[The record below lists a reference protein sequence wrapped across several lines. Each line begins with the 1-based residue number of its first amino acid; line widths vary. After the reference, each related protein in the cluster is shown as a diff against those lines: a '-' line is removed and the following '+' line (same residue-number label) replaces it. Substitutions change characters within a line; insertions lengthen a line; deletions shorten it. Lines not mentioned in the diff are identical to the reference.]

1 MSEKVKYKKM
11 TTRKRSMESL
21 LIVFICGLV
30 VVTGCILSFTIYYKS
45 KDLLQ
50 KQVQTNA
57 LNLAKT
63 TAANIDGKTFSEI
76 PDTGEDS
83 KEYASVLEELVASRE
98 NSDIMYIYSF
108 RKASGEGVQFVVDAD
123 KEEPAANGEKYEM
136 LPEMK
141 KAFEGT
147 PSVDSEVSTD
157 QWGSYISGYAP
168 IFDGKKVVG
177 IVGVD
182 ISYTMVLRELNQ
194 LKLQIALIAIVILV
208 IMVGGISYIIRKFR
222 EGINVL
228 NDKIIELSEGDGD
241 LNREIELNSGDE
253 FEEISHSINHFIRNV
268 RDMVKAVADKSVNTE
283 HVIQDMNGKVV
294 DLNSSMTQ
302 CSVTAEGIS
311 AKLSDTAN
319 HVAILAEQVNAID
332 ASVAE
337 AEEHAGASAKNARLK
352 KEKAMTDIAQ
362 IKDTINHAS
371 KQAKA
376 VEEVLKVTAEIDK
389 IATQMTILSLNA
401 QVEASRAGES
411 GQGFAV
417 VAEEM
422 QSLNEKIAESVKH
435 ISNINEAAFVGVNS
449 LLEGTADMEAYLT
462 EHVLGDYDDY
472 AQVGKDYG
480 ETVEQIHEAM
490 TKLNENAIVISGE
503 VTKADSDIME
513 INTAVSRSSEQI
525 AGISKASQA
534 IAYEM
539 EELTREPMIQMMH

>member
-1 MSEKVKYKKM
+1 MSEKKKYKKM
-11 TTRKRSMESL
+11 STRKRSMEAL

-30 VVTGCILSFTIYYKS
+30 VVTGCILSATIYFKS
-45 KDLLQ
+45 KDLLK

-63 TAANIDGKTFSEI
+63 TAANIDGKTFSKI
-76 PDTGEDS
+76 PATGEDS
-83 KEYASVLEELVASRE
+83 KEYASVREELVAARD

-108 RKASGEGVQFVVDAD
+108 REGAKGAQFVVDAD
-123 KEEPAANGEKYEM
+123 KEDPAANGEKYEM

-141 KAFEGT
+141 KAFEGKAT
-147 PSVDSEVSTD
+147 VDSEVSSD

-168 IFDGKKVVG
+168 VFDGEKVVG

-182 ISYTMVLRELNQ
+182 ISYTMVLNELNQ
-194 LKLQIALIAIVILV
+194 LKLQIALISIVILA
-208 IMVGGISYIIRKFR
+208 IMIGGIIYIIRKFR
-222 EGINVL
+222 EGVNVL

-241 LNREIELNSGDE
+241 LNREIELPSGDE
-253 FEEISHSINHFIRNV
+253 FEEISHSINHFIKNV

-283 HVIQDMNGKVV
+283 EVIQDMNGKVV

-302 CSVTAEGIS
+302 CTATAEGIS
-311 AKLSDTAN
+311 ASLSDTASR
-319 HVAILAEQVNAID
+319 VAMLAEQVNTID

-337 AEEHAGASAKNARLK
+337 AEEHAGESAKNARMK

-362 IKDTINHAS
+362 IKATIDYAS
-371 KQAKA
+371 EQAKA

-422 QSLNEKIAESVKH
+422 QILNEKIAESVKR

-462 EHVLGDYDDY
+462 EHVLSDYDDY

-490 TKLNENAIVISGE
+490 TKLNENALVISGE
-503 VTKADSDIME
+503 VAKADSDIME

-539 EELTREPMIQMMH
+539 EELTKEPMIQMMH